1 MIVNKITLTIFNIPV
16 SMSHPAFP
24 LRPIAVALSLW
35 ASGASVWAQAA
46 ATELETVTVEA
57 SADASAEGLSKPYA
71 GGQVA
76 RGGRAGILGTRDNMD
91 TPFSITSYTNE
102 LIQDRQAKS
111 VGDVLQNDPT
121 VRVARGFGNFQ
132 EAYFIRG
139 FTLSSDDVAYNG
151 LYSLLP
157 RQYIATELFERVEV
171 LRGASAFLTGASPNG
186 GGLGGNI
193 NLLPKR
199 AGNEP
204 LNRVGVGV
212 SSGGQATVS
221 ADISRRFGPDQS
233 TGLRLN
239 AAHRGGD
246 TATDQ
251 ESAKLDLLSLGVD
264 WRSRNV
270 RLSGDIGWQNN
281 RLKETRTNVT
291 PGTGVTVIPSAP
303 DASSNWAQ
311 PWSYSNERDL
321 FGTFRGEWDIND
333 DVTAWAA
340 YGLRRSKER
349 NALAN
354 VTLTAA
360 GNGAATT
367 SRFDNAREDHVSTG
381 ELGIRGKFTTGS
393 VGHELVASYSHFDLK
408 VYNAYGMSTGAGNT
422 LNTNIYNPTSY
433 AITGL
438 TYLGNDLNNPAYNR
452 GVTLQSYAL
461 GDTLS
466 LLDGKALLTL
476 GVRHQ
481 TLESDSLTYRVVNNG
496 VQTSAG
502 GARASAYDKSRT
514 SPVVGAVFKLT
525 PQVSLYGNYIE
536 GLVQGDTAPAT
547 SGGIAVA
554 NVGEQHAPYVAKQ
567 KEVGVKYDGGK
578 IGGGLAFFSTDKP
591 RSAFDPVTRIFGS
604 SGEDRHQGVE
614 LNVFGEPVR
623 GLRLLGG
630 ATWLDA
636 KQRSTGS
643 STTDGKRVI
652 GVPQFQAT
660 AGAEWDVPAVQGLT
674 LDARVVHTGATYAN
688 ATNTLRVSGW
698 NRLDLGVR
706 YMTEV
711 QGKLLTLRAR
721 VDNVADRNYWASVG
735 GYPGNG
741 YLVLGAPRTFTL
753 SASMDF

>member
-1 MIVNKITLTIFNIPV
+1 MRHPTL
-16 SMSHPAFP
+16 P
-24 LRPIAVALSLW
+24 LRPVAVALSLW
-35 ASGASVWAQAA
+35 ASGASVGAQT
-46 ATELETVTVEA
+46 ATAELETVTVEA

-76 RGGRAGILGTRDNMD
+76 RGGRAGILGTRDNME

-151 LYSLLP
+151 LYGLLP

-199 AGNEP
+199 ASNEP

-212 SSGGQATVS
+212 SSGGQATAS

-246 TATDQ
+246 TAIDQ
-251 ESAKLDLLSLGVD
+251 ESAKLDLLSLGMD

-281 RLKETRTNVT
+281 RLKATRTNVT
-291 PGTGVTVIPSAP
+291 PGSVAEIPRAP

-311 PWSYSNERDL
+311 PWTYSNERDL
-321 FGTFRGEWDIND
+321 FGSFRGEWDINN

-349 NALAN
+349 NALAG
-354 VTLTAA
+354 VTLTTA

-381 ELGIRGKFTTGS
+381 ELGVRGKFKTGS

-408 VYNAYGMSTGAGNT
+408 VYNAYGMSLEAGNT
-422 LNTNIYNPTSY
+422 LATNIYHPTSY

-452 GVTLQSYAL
+452 GTKLQSYAL

-466 LLDGKALLTL
+466 FLDGKALLTL
-476 GVRHQ
+476 GARHQ
-481 TLESDSLTYRVVNNG
+481 RIETDSVTYRIVNNG

-502 GARASAYDKSRT
+502 GVRSAYDKSRT

-554 NVGEQHAPYVAKQ
+554 NAGEQQAPYVAKQ

-578 IGGGLAFFSTDKP
+578 LGAGLALFSTDKP
-591 RSAFDPVTRIFGS
+591 RSVFDPASRIFS
-604 SGEDRHQGVE
+604 ASGEDRHQGVE

-630 ATWLDA
+630 ATWLNA

-643 STTDGKRVI
+643 TTTDDKRVI
-652 GVPQFQAT
+652 GVPKFQAT
-660 AGAEWDVPAVQGLT
+660 VGAEWDVPGVQGLA
-674 LDARVVHTGATYAN
+674 LDARAVHTGASYAN

-698 NRLDLGVR
+698 TRLDLGVR
-706 YMTEV
+706 YLTEV

-735 GYPGNG
+735 GYPGSG
-741 YLVLGAPRTFTL
+741 YLALGAPRTFSL

>member
-1 MIVNKITLTIFNIPV
+1 
-16 SMSHPAFP
+16 MSLPRFA
-24 LRPIAVALSLW
+24 LRPTVGAVALLCT
-35 ASGASVWAQAA
+35 AAVWAQSAET
-46 ATELETVTVEA
+46 ATAELDTVTVQA

-76 RGGRAGILGTRDNMD
+76 RGGRAGILGTRDNME

-132 EAYFIRG
+132 ESYFIRG

-199 AGNEP
+199 AANEP
-204 LNRVGVGV
+204 LNRVSVGV
-212 SSGGQATVS
+212 ASGGQATVS

-233 TGLRLN
+233 TGIRLN
-239 AAHRGGD
+239 AAHREGD
-246 TATDQ
+246 TAIDQ
-251 ESAKLDLLSLGVD
+251 EHSKLDVVSLGLD

-270 RLSGDIGWQNN
+270 RLSGDIGWQDN
-281 RLKETRTNVT
+281 RLNRTRTNVT
-291 PGTGVTVIPSAP
+291 PGSVSVIPSAP

-311 PWSYSNERDL
+311 PWSYSDERDL
-321 FGTFRGEWDIND
+321 FGTFRGEWDLSQ

-381 ELGIRGKFTTGS
+381 ELGIRGKFKTGS

-408 VYNAYGMSTGAGNT
+408 VYNAYGLSTGTGSSLA
-422 LNTNIYNPTSY
+422 TNIYNPTSY
-433 AITGL
+433 AITPL
-438 TYLGNDLNNPAYNR
+438 TFLGNDLNNPAYNR
-452 GVTLQSYAL
+452 GTTLNSYAL

-466 LLDGKALLTL
+466 FLDGQALLTL

-481 TLESDSLTYRVVNNG
+481 TIETNSLTYRVVNNG

-502 GARASAYDKSRT
+502 GVRTDYDKSRT
-514 SPVVGAVFKLT
+514 SPVVGAVYKLS
-525 PQVSLYGNYIE
+525 PQVSVYGNYIE

-547 SGGIAVA
+547 SGGVTISNA
-554 NVGEQHAPYVAKQ
+554 GQQMSPYVAKQ
-567 KEVGVKYDGGK
+567 KEVGVKFDGGK
-578 IGGGLAFFSTDKP
+578 IGGGLAVFSTDKP
-591 RSAFDPVTRIFGS
+591 RSLVVGNLFTS
-604 SGEDRHQGVE
+604 EGEDRHQGVE

-623 GLRLLGG
+623 GVRLLGG

-643 STTDGKRVI
+643 ATTDGKRVI
-652 GVPQFQAT
+652 GVPSFQAT
-660 AGAEWDVPAVQGLT
+660 VGGEWDVPGVQGLT
-674 LDARVVHTGATYAN
+674 LDARVVHNGSSYAN
-688 ATNTLRVSGW
+688 ATNTLRVGGW

-706 YMTEV
+706 YLTDI
-711 QGKLLTLRAR
+711 QGKLVTWRLR
-721 VDNVADRNYWASVG
+721 VDSATDRNYWASVG
-735 GYPGNG
+735 GYPGSG
-741 YLVLGAPRTFTL
+741 YLAAGGPRSVSL